1 MAVSAMDWPI
11 ALPPW
16 KVDFFVDQPSR
27 SGGASLTGSE
37 QIIVSNAGRWRASV
51 TLTVR
56 GEAANL
62 ALRAMVA
69 SLEGRAGTILVPVWE
84 RFRSKD
90 MDGRTLSPASGVG
103 YSCSDYNFDVTGFGQ
118 SDAVFAQMA
127 VNASAGATQISV
139 DLVDGEGPRP
149 GHFFGIADRIHRCA
163 AVWQEEEGDPT
174 QIRFWPR
181 LRAAA
186 LAGATVILDRPVC
199 LMRFQDDAAG
209 DVALSRAQSGVVKL
223 DFVEAI

>member
-1 MAVSAMDWPI
+1 MAVSAMNWPL

-51 TLTVR
+51 ALTIR

-69 SLEGRAGTILVPVWE
+69 ALEGRAGTILVPMWE
-84 RFRSKD
+84 RYRPTD
-90 MDGRTLSPASGVG
+90 VNGRQLNPVPGAG
-103 YSCSDYNFDVTGFGQ
+103 YSCSDYNFDVSGFEQ
-118 SDAVFAQMA
+118 SDAVFAQLA
-127 VNASAGATQISV
+127 ANAAAGATQISV
-139 DLVDGEGPRP
+139 DLIDVDGPRP

-163 AVWQEEEGDPT
+163 AVWQEDEGDPT

-186 LAGATVILDRPVC
+186 SADATVILDRPVC
-199 LMRFQDDAAG
+199 LMRFQEDAAG
-209 DVALSRAQSGVVKL
+209 DVALSRAQTGAVKL